1 MTENEEEV
9 INLLLA
15 QVTQAQNLHKAAS
28 HVFKNDPY
36 WSQGGQILGLM
47 I

>member
-15 QVTQAQNLHKAAS
+15 QVSHSHKHTKT
-28 HVFKNDPY
+28 HVGLDDLKVTKNCF
-36 WSQGGQILGLM
+36 
-47 I
+47 

>member
-15 QVTQAQNLHKAAS
+15 QVTRIEFRIKQRAMFL
-28 HVFKNDPY
+28 KNDLF
-36 WSQGGQILGLM
+36 WSQGGCIPGLM

>member
-15 QVTQAQNLHKAAS
+15 QVSLLNEY
-28 HVFKNDPY
+28 KNALSPVEY
-36 WSQGGQILGLM
+36 YEN
-47 I
+47 